1 MKPQESSSM
10 STDTLPSSD
19 SDTEEFESTDEGQP
33 IRNRSL
39 PICRRGRRIRGSSR
53 ARSVR
58 GGSMRGHARVHGS
71 TRARSVRG
79 GRQTRQTSQNQLL
92 LEGPWKKEESNSLI
106 FPYQGSEPGPTTSID
121 TCTSVADIFSR
132 FFTDNVWGLLVS
144 ETNKYAAHCRQ
155 QSS

>member
-53 ARSVR
+53 ARSMRRGSMRGHSSSRARSVR
-58 GGSMRGHARVHGS
+58 GGSMRGHARAHGS

-79 GRQTRQTSQNQLL
+79 GRQTRQKSQNQLL
-92 LEGPWKKEESNSLI
+92 LEVPWKKEESNSLI

-121 TCTSVADIFSR
+121 SGRHI
-132 FFTDNVWGLLVS
+132 
-144 ETNKYAAHCRQ
+144 Q
-155 QSS
+155 